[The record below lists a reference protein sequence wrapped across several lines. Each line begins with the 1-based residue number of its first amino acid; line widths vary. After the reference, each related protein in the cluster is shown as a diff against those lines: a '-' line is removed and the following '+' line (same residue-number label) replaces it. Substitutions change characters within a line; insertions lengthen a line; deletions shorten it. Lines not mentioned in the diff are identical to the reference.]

1 MPVHPSGL
9 LFQWMAS
16 NSRSRF
22 LSSAEQRYAP
32 IDGETLA
39 VAWGLEQTKYFTQGG
54 DNLVVVT
61 DHKPLTKIF
70 GDQTLD
76 EISNTRLFRL
86 KQRTLMWRFDIAHLP
101 GSTNIAAD
109 AASRHPATSEFFATI
124 SGADRDSI
132 DSLKEALLASLRQNT
147 RDELTLNWD
156 EIARHTAS
164 DAALNDLLSAIQSN
178 FDVNFPPEGGIRQ
191 YLPYRD
197 GFYISDGVILYNDRV
212 VIPPQLRH
220 RVLCTLHATHQGVS
234 AMERR
239 ARATV
244 FWPGM
249 TQDIHNIRDFVLT
262 ATEMRRRKPQ
272 PPVAFPPAYHALR
285 KNFCV
290 LF

>member
-1 MPVHPSGL
+1 M
-9 LFQWMAS
+9 
-16 NSRSRF
+16 
-22 LSSAEQRYAP
+22 
-32 IDGETLA
+32 
-39 VAWGLEQTKYFTQGG
+39 GLEQTKYFTQGC

-70 GDQTLD
+70 GNRNVD
-76 EISNTRLFRL
+76 EINNTWLFRL
-86 KQRTLMWRFDIAHLP
+86 KQRTLTWRFDIAHLP
-101 GSTNIAAD
+101 GSTSTASD
-109 AASRHPATSEFFATI
+109 AALRHPATSEFFATI
-124 SGADRDSI
+124 SGDECDTI
-132 DSLKEALLASLRQNT
+132 DSLEEALLASVRQNT

-197 GFYISDGVILYNDRV
+197 GFYISDDVILYNDRV
-212 VIPPQLRH
+212 VISPQLRYQ
-220 RVLCTLHATHQGVS
+220 VLCTLHAAHQGVS

-249 TQDIHNIRDFVLT
+249 TQDIHNIRDQCFFKVWLEEPLSNFEKPLIFFLLFLSILSFVYTIVEADFERPLD
-262 ATEMRRRKPQ
+262 
-272 PPVAFPPAYHALR
+272 
-285 KNFCV
+285 NFERPFRF
-290 LF
+290 LKTP